1 MRRRSR
7 FACASGRTEGAPLVL
22 SDNLV
27 LFRERAPCRALLLR
41 PIRRSLAGLS
51 ETRTGVPIVNA
62 LAQMRFVRRTCPA
75 SGFGCCFS
83 LRDRHSAN
91 NEGSVRNLR
100 TNLGETVCASLFLV
114 ALQRRRAPRG
124 GAAACI
130 PWERLKGLWNGDVS
144 LIGDGSG

>member
-22 SDNLV
+22 SDLV
-27 LFRERAPCRALLLR
+27 LFRERALCCALLLR

-83 LRDRHSAN
+83 LRDRHLAN
-91 NEGSVRNLR
+91 NEGSVRSSFVFLGGLR
-100 TNLGETVCASLFLV
+100 A
-114 ALQRRRAPRG
+114 RA
-124 GAAACI
+124 
-130 PWERLKGLWNGDVS
+130 
-144 LIGDGSG
+144 